1 MFAGISALEYPNLEI
16 PGPQAG
22 APNFCYIQSDH
33 FMREALLTYYEWFN
47 QLDLTDVI
55 NAMQMNAVTY
65 EQHSQLVGFFLHSS
79 GIINYLHT
87 LVNRSLLID
96 DQSVLAVN
104 LLVEVKHT
112 IRDYFTRV
120 GEEDNHFWRFTFRI
134 PGREYRNLDEIGLFV
149 DRMQDALFSIN
160 LLVGNL
166 PEVEVLPTL

>member
-1 MFAGISALEYPNLEI
+1 
-16 PGPQAG
+16 
-22 APNFCYIQSDH
+22 
-33 FMREALLTYYEWFN
+33 
-47 QLDLTDVI
+47 
-55 NAMQMNAVTY
+55 
-65 EQHSQLVGFFLHSS
+65 
-79 GIINYLHT
+79 
-87 LVNRSLLID
+87 
-96 DQSVLAVN
+96 
-104 LLVEVKHT
+104 VEVKHT